1 VIVERVERRAYADGT
16 EPKLQGWPYDLA
28 PVAQLLREGLTFDR
42 PVTFLVGEN
51 GSGKSTLIE
60 AIAEAYGVDPRGGHI
75 GRDYATG
82 AEKSALSQELRLHR
96 THAGRRMVGAAPRE
110 YFLRAETAYGFFEVM
125 SGSQAYGGYD
135 LMSLSHGESFLAVF
149 DTRFHRQGL
158 YLLDEPES
166 ALSFTSCLKL
176 LALLGD
182 IAEHGSQVICATHSP
197 LLAALSGAQILEI
210 GEHGIRDVAWEE
222 LELVD
227 HWRRFLSRP
236 DAYLRH
242 LRDN

>member
-1 VIVERVERRAYADGT
+1 VIVERVERRAYAEGD
-16 EPKLQGWPYDLA
+16 EPPLRGWPFDLA
-28 PVAQLLREGLTFDR
+28 PVAQVLREGLRLDR

-60 AIAEAYGVDPRGGHI
+60 AIAEAYGVDLRGGHI

-82 AEKSALSQELRLHR
+82 AEKSPLAQELRLRR
-96 THAGRRMVGAAPRE
+96 TKVGRRMVGTTPRG

-135 LMSLSHGESFLAVF
+135 LMRLSHGESFLAVF
-149 DTRFHRQGL
+149 DTRFDRPGP
-158 YLLDEPES
+158 YLMDEHES

-176 LALLGD
+176 LALIGD
-182 IAEHGSQVICATHSP
+182 IVERGSQVICATHSP
-197 LLAALSGAQILEI
+197 LLAALPGAQILEI
-210 GEHGIRDVAWEE
+210 GEHGIRVVAWQD
-222 LELVD
+222 LQLVD

-236 DAYLRH
+236 DVYLRH
-242 LRDN
+242 LTDD